1 MLFSSS
7 QHTSRNAC
15 WAVQTR
21 KMYETLR
28 SVTIGLNH
36 INLGLTSAFYHT
48 TKTEA
53 LRGAESPAY
62 NLITELI

>member
-1 MLFSSS
+1 
-7 QHTSRNAC
+7 
-15 WAVQTR
+15 
-21 KMYETLR
+21 MYETLR

-36 INLGLTSAFYHT
+36 INHGLTSAFYHT

-53 LRGAESPAY
+53 LRGAESSAY

>member
-1 MLFSSS
+1 
-7 QHTSRNAC
+7 
-15 WAVQTR
+15 
-21 KMYETLR
+21 MYETLR